1 MSLGKKSR
9 HVLPCPAENAHALR
23 TTETVG
29 ALPTSHASAVTSPSG
44 HWCARLD
51 SELDSGGPNSRHP
64 TRGLH
69 ERDGS
74 RHPPDHPA
82 VATAHDARADRM
94 KRRAFLGWLALDAV
108 SCLAITSQ
116 SSARTPRV
124 VVVGVT
130 PISQHLREAFSGSL
144 ADAGYTEG
152 RNATIEYRDVDGR
165 PELLPQLAEAI
176 GRSDVDVVF
185 ARGGGAVAAMKKASE
200 RIPIVAVDL
209 ESDPVAAGFVQ
220 SLAKPGGNITGV
232 FLDLPE
238 VSGKQ
243 LQLLREIIGPIARIA
258 IVGDPVINA
267 PQFQATESAARALT
281 IQTQALPLRSSS
293 DIDAIIETAHK
304 GRANAILLLSSPIVF
319 YHRKRLGELTAKRSL
334 PTVSMFSEFAQ
345 AGGLMAYGP
354 SLREAFRLAGARV
367 GRILQGANPGDL
379 PVERPAKFELL
390 INAKTAKALR
400 LTIPPSVLARAERVI
415 E

>member
-1 MSLGKKSR
+1 
-9 HVLPCPAENAHALR
+9 
-23 TTETVG
+23 
-29 ALPTSHASAVTSPSG
+29 
-44 HWCARLD
+44 
-51 SELDSGGPNSRHP
+51 
-64 TRGLH
+64 
-69 ERDGS
+69 
-74 RHPPDHPA
+74 
-82 VATAHDARADRM
+82 M

-108 SCLAITSQ
+108 SFLAITSQ